1 MDNKDKG
8 TYAGGFILAL
18 LLGFI
23 GLIIA
28 LCVGQEETRKGALH
42 GFLFSIVITVVV
54 IICVFLPFCSGLS
67 EYLDAF
73 ITYAYAKI

>member
-1 MDNKDKG
+1 MDNKG
-8 TYAGGFILAL
+8 EGSYAGGFILAL

-54 IICVFLPFCSGLS
+54 IICIYQRFCSALS